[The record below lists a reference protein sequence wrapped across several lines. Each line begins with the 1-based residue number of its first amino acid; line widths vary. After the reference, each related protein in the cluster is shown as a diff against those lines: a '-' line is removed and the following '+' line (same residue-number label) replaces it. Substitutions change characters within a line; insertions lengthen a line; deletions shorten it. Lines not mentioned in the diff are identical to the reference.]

1 MSLTIR
7 KLVSQDC
14 VVIAEAFTRQAWN
27 KPIEKYKGYLADMAD
42 ECRHVLIAEKDSDF
56 AGYLTIV
63 WASPYPPFR
72 DRLIP
77 EITDLN
83 VLIKFQRRGVATRLL
98 DEAELMIGQ
107 RSNVAGIRVG
117 LTADYGAAQCLYVQ
131 RGYAPDAFGLSYR
144 YRQSHYGEQVTV
156 DDDLTLG
163 LIKQVRG

>member
-14 VVIAEAFTRQAWN
+14 AVIAESFTQQAWN
-27 KPIEKYKGYLADMAD
+27 KPIEKYERYLSDMVHD
-42 ECRHVLIAEKDSDF
+42 LRHVLVAEKDNGF

-63 WASPYPPFR
+63 WTSPYPLFR
-72 DRLIP
+72 DRAIP

-98 DEAELMIGQ
+98 DEAEFMIGQ
-107 RSNVAGIRVG
+107 RSDIGGIRVG
-117 LTADYGAAQCLYVQ
+117 LTADYGVAQRLYVQ
-131 RGYAPDAFGLSYR
+131 RGYVPDGFGLSYH
-144 YRQSHYGEQVTV
+144 YRHLQYGERVTV

-163 LIKQVRG
+163 FIKQVRG